1 MPPSPA
7 QHAPQARP
15 RNDSVVDDQPFDLPD
30 FSTVSYPAVPDG
42 FVGPGRVASERPRVD
57 VGRSPYSVRSTSELL
72 DEFSVAESTI
82 GSALRREPITIALP
96 AAGSSPGS
104 YALPRLPE
112 TFVDAETGQPRTLR
126 RAVESPGSADLPDAL
141 DRLELVRLVARMVDG
156 LHAQDHFTAGVD
168 LDTIAYC
175 LHPRPAVAL
184 VAGDRVRRVG
194 GDFLASA
201 PATSGI
207 PSLDGDRE
215 GFALLA
221 QRLLAPDGRIAQ
233 GEIPGL
239 DEAHSSGARRLWA
252 RATGPDGTR
261 PQVGEWL
268 AVLG

>member
-1 MPPSPA
+1 MPQVRS
-7 QHAPQARP
+7 RP
-15 RNDSVVDDQPFDLPD
+15 EGELDDQPFDLPD
-30 FSTVSYPAVPDG
+30 FSSISYPEVPGG
-42 FVGPGRVASERPRVD
+42 FVGPSRGTSAHQRVD
-57 VGRSPYSVRSTSELL
+57 VGRSPYTVRATSELL
-72 DEFSVAESTI
+72 DELSSAESI
-82 GSALRREPITIALP
+82 VGSALRHEPITIALP
-96 AAGSSPGS
+96 SPGSSPDA

-112 TFVDAETGQPRTLR
+112 AFVDPETGQPRTLR
-126 RAVESPGSADLPDAL
+126 QAVPSPGGVEGDSPDAL
-141 DRLELVRLVARMVDG
+141 DRLELVRLVARMLDR

-168 LDTIAYC
+168 LDAIAYC

-194 GDFLASA
+194 GDFLVSA

-207 PSLDGDRE
+207 SSMDRDRE

-221 QRLLAPDGRIAQ
+221 QRLLAPDSRFEP
-233 GEIPGL
+233 GEILGL
-239 DEAHSSGARRLWA
+239 DDAQVRGARRLWA